1 MTYTHLV
8 SKKSK
13 SSIHFHFR
21 SIIPK
26 DLISYFNE
34 KTVFQISLIGVRNC
48 ESLLLSLRLK
58 RIVQQIYSDIRSGM
72 KNLSLEDIKEILR
85 IEVRKSI
92 LHSSHI
98 SEGHNE
104 IYDSMRKIESREK
117 IYSREI
123 NIRKSL
129 LTNSN
134 EVKESVD
141 KKLQT
146 ILESLEITLDKQ
158 SLNYKKLRSSF
169 IDLYLLRF
177 KWIKDMMDESG
188 RTDDDFRREVD
199 EKLNMN
205 LFTELIGQTQS
216 QVQQVTVNQ
225 EVHTDQKVSSLSKHQ
240 STSISVGIDKF
251 ISEKYKLTSKS
262 EMMMRTHIEMLIE
275 EFGDIS
281 LGKLDRGMCVKF
293 KDDIRKLPRNR
304 SKIQQYRNLDF
315 HEQVSLNVDEKDR
328 ISTTTVNN
336 ILGYVSS
343 FMKWSRINGFVEV
356 NFFEGMKLKKQIRQ
370 RDERDRFTEKEIKK
384 IFQKHN
390 YIEFTEVENH
400 KYSNYWTPLISVFS
414 GMRLNE
420 ICSLYLD
427 NIIQEKV
434 NGRKKIWCFNILE
447 EPDRPDKHLKTL
459 SSKRVVPIHDTLI
472 DLGFIEFVEL
482 LKKRHTNRQRLFQEL
497 KYGEGSY
504 IRNVSYF
511 FNKKYLPL
519 LGLKTDKKNFHSIR
533 HTVVDHLKQR
543 LVDIS
548 FINELVG
555 HHHGNIDLD
564 RYGKG
569 FTTDIIYN
577 KCVKKI
583 NYETSHTRGIDFKS
597 LKMDWGK
604 IILNRVW

>member
-104 IYDSMRKIESREK
+104 IYDSMRKIESRKK

-188 RTDDDFRREVD
+188 RTDEDFRREVD
-199 EKLNMN
+199 EKLDMN
-205 LFTELIGQTQS
+205 LFPELVGQTQS

-370 RDERDRFTEKEIKK
+370 RDERDRFTEKELKK

-400 KYSNYWTPLISVFS
+400 KYSNYWSPLISVFS

-447 EPDRPDKHLKTL
+447 ESDRPDKHLKTL

-472 DLGFIEFVEL
+472 DLGFIEFVDL

-533 HTVVDHLKQR
+533 HTVVDHLKQK

-569 FTTDIIYN
+569 YNSDIIYN
-577 KCVKKI
+577 KCVKRI
-583 NYETSHTRGIDFKS
+583 HYETSHTRGIDFKS
-597 LKMDWGK
+597 LKIDWKK
-604 IILNRVW
+604 IIVNRVW

>member
-1 MTYTHLV
+1 
-8 SKKSK
+8 
-13 SSIHFHFR
+13 
-21 SIIPK
+21 
-26 DLISYFNE
+26 
-34 KTVFQISLIGVRNC
+34 
-48 ESLLLSLRLK
+48 
-58 RIVQQIYSDIRSGM
+58 
-72 KNLSLEDIKEILR
+72 
-85 IEVRKSI
+85 
-92 LHSSHI
+92 
-98 SEGHNE
+98 
-104 IYDSMRKIESREK
+104 
-117 IYSREI
+117 
-123 NIRKSL
+123 
-129 LTNSN
+129 
-134 EVKESVD
+134 
-141 KKLQT
+141 
-146 ILESLEITLDKQ
+146 
-158 SLNYKKLRSSF
+158 
-169 IDLYLLRF
+169 
-177 KWIKDMMDESG
+177 
-188 RTDDDFRREVD
+188 
-199 EKLNMN
+199 
-205 LFTELIGQTQS
+205 
-216 QVQQVTVNQ
+216 
-225 EVHTDQKVSSLSKHQ
+225 
-240 STSISVGIDKF
+240 
-251 ISEKYKLTSKS
+251 
-262 EMMMRTHIEMLIE
+262 
-275 EFGDIS
+275 
-281 LGKLDRGMCVKF
+281 MCVKF

-597 LKMDWGK
+597 LKMDWKK
-604 IILNRVW
+604 IITTRVW